1 MEKVEGRLLHSM
13 HELRWMVEDKTE
25 RERETKQT
33 ATQEQGGAWEH
44 APGIKGRLRQDE
56 PTKGNRADCGL

>member
-44 APGIKGRLRQDE
+44 APGIEGGLRHV
-56 PTKGNRADCGL
+56 G

>member
-1 MEKVEGRLLHSM
+1 MLHSM

-33 ATQEQGGAWEH
+33 ATQEQGEAWEH
-44 APGIKGRLRQDE
+44 APGIEGGLRHV
-56 PTKGNRADCGL
+56 G